1 MPKLTGPRLEEL
13 TDDELAAV
21 MPLLEDV
28 RLSVA
33 RLSPADRALYDD
45 AQRSA
50 AVAKRLASVRVAP
63 PPLTR

>member
-1 MPKLTGPRLEEL
+1 
-13 TDDELAAV
+13 
-21 MPLLEDV
+21 LLEDV

>member
-1 MPKLTGPRLEEL
+1 MTKVAGRRLDEL

-28 RLSVA
+28 RLSVR
-33 RLSPADRALYDD
+33 RLSPNDRALYDD

-50 AVAKRLASVRVAP
+50 AAAKRLASVWAAP
-63 PPLTR
+63 PPPTS